1 VYVPTD
7 VVVVVKRLDQACV
20 SVGRRLARGFQEVLD
35 MFCESS
41 LAACLIGKVVTDIL
55 HPKVCFAGLGL
66 FASLTTLPFLVG
78 VRFVADILSLLR

>member
-1 VYVPTD
+1 VFFE
-7 VVVVVKRLDQACV
+7 A
-20 SVGRRLARGFQEVLD
+20 
-35 MFCESS
+35 M
-41 LAACLIGKVVTDIL
+41 LAACFTGKMVTDIL